1 MSEDN
6 WIGIIIPTK
15 DGKYMMARA
24 TIEKDRTIESLKDAA
39 ITVSDS
45 EGKKDDLKYP
55 IVLLQDVEI
64 LKQKLIDDL
73 INYDGFL
80 SQKGDGDSTLECPKS
95 EIIDL
100 INKRFG
106 ILKEKTSSA

>member
-1 MSEDN
+1 MPDYSS
-6 WIGIIIPTK
+6 GV
-15 DGKYMMARA
+15 YR
-24 TIEKDRTIESLKDAA
+24 IEKMPNNKQISKKEVQRLLK
-39 ITVSDS
+39 
-45 EGKKDDLKYP
+45 K
-55 IVLLQDVEI
+55 
-64 LKQKLIDDL
+64 KLIEDL

-106 ILKEKTSSA
+106 KNE

>member
-24 TIEKDRTIESLKDAA
+24 TIEEDKDIESLKDAA

-45 EGKKDDLKYP
+45 EGKKEDLKYP
-55 IVLLQDVEI
+55 FVLLQDVEI
-64 LKQKLIDDL
+64 LKQKLIED
-73 INYDGFL
+73 IISYCGYN
-80 SQKGDGDSTLECPKS
+80 SMKGDEESTIECPKS
-95 EIIDL
+95 EVIDM
-100 INKRFG
+100 INKRFN
-106 ILKEKTSSA
+106 INV